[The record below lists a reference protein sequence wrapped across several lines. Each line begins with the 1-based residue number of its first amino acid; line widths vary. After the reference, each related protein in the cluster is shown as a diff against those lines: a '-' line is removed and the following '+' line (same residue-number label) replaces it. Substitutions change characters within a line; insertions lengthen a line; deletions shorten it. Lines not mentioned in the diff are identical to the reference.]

1 MGVGEI
7 LDVSI
12 KLYLKNFWT
21 LVKTVAVVV
30 VPVSLLGFL
39 FVLSSLPEGVTVEEG
54 QLVFPDE
61 AGLTAFFTSTGISTF
76 LAVLAALLATG
87 AAFKAVG
94 DAYLGRQPRAG
105 ESLSFAGKKVLSL
118 LWVGILTM
126 MVVLAGFLLLV
137 IPGIYMMIALM
148 VVVPVLMVEDIR
160 GFKALRRSRDLV
172 KGRWWPTFGLVILG
186 VFLIP
191 PILQTLL
198 VLPFQLF
205 VFVSMESVI
214 PLLFLREA
222 VNVLASALTTPFTA
236 AVLTVLYFDL
246 RVRKEAFD
254 LELLAGRICEPTP
267 AQSGAVPPPPA

>member
-12 KLYLKNFWT
+12 KLYLKNFWP

-30 VPVSLLGFL
+30 LPVSLLGFL
-39 FVLSSLPEGVTVEEG
+39 FVLSSLPEGVVVEEG
-54 QLVFPDE
+54 QLVFPDQ
-61 AGLTAFFTSTGISTF
+61 ASLTAFFTSTGISTF

-94 DAYLGRQPRAG
+94 DAYLGREPKAG
-105 ESLSFAGKKVLSL
+105 ASLRFAGKKVLSL
-118 LWVGILTM
+118 LWAGLLTM
-126 MVVLAGFLLLV
+126 VVIVAGLILLI
-137 IPGIYMMIALM
+137 IPGIYMTVALM

-172 KGRWWPTFGLVILG
+172 KGRWWSTFGLVILG

-191 PILQTLL
+191 GILQTLL

-205 VFVSMESVI
+205 LFVSMENVV
-214 PLLFLREA
+214 PLLLVEELI
-222 VNVLASALTTPFTA
+222 NVLASVLTTPFTA

-254 LELLAGRICEPTP
+254 IELLAGRIGEPIP
-267 AQSGAVPPPPA
+267 AQSGTVPLPSE

>member
-12 KLYLKNFWT
+12 KLYLKNFWA

-30 VPVSLLGFL
+30 LPVSLLGFT
-39 FVLSSLPEGVTVEEG
+39 FVLSSLPEGVIVEEG
-54 QLVFPDE
+54 RLVFPDQ
-61 AGLTAFFTSTGISTF
+61 AGLTDFFTGTGISVF
-76 LAVLAALLATG
+76 LAVIAALLATG

-94 DAYLGRQPRAG
+94 DAYLGRQPQAG
-105 ESLSFAGKKVLSL
+105 ASLRFAGKKVLSL
-118 LWVGILTM
+118 LWVGFLTM
-126 MVVLAGFLLLV
+126 VVVVAGLILLV
-137 IPGIYMMIALM
+137 IPGIYMTVALM

-160 GFKALRRSRDLV
+160 GFKALRRSRGLV
-172 KGRWWPTFGLVILG
+172 KGRWWSTFGLVILG

-191 PILQTLL
+191 GILQTLL

-205 VFVSMESVI
+205 LFVSMENVV
-214 PLLFLREA
+214 PLLLVEELI
-222 VNVLASALTTPFTA
+222 NVLASVLTTPFTA

-254 LELLAGRICEPTP
+254 LELLAGRIGEPALT
-267 AQSGAVPPPPA
+267 QSGAVPPPPE